1 MLRDFGVGQE
11 LLQKVGIVPAVVL
24 GFPSLHGVAL
34 DKRVRFLAGEALAD
48 EREQHRLGVPHAK
61 RLAEVFLHVFGIND

>member
-11 LLQKVGIVPAVVL
+11 LLQVGIVPAVVL

-34 DKRVRFLAGEALAD
+34 DKQYDSSRVRPLRMSAS
-48 EREQHRLGVPHAK
+48 
-61 RLAEVFLHVFGIND
+61 ND